1 MLEPEVSDQMARRA
15 NHWRTS
21 DEATQRDRHER
32 LAEMLRSSHLPWQIG
47 STLDYNF
54 EAELIYRIH
63 GGYRLAMCD
72 CDRVDGYRSSREV
85 ADTNAAYLT
94 LLYLR
99 EGREQITAEGREI
112 QLNAGDMMLWDSTQK
127 MRFCV
132 PEQVQKI
139 SLLIPE
145 ETLISHLPRA
155 HDYVGAIIRHD
166 HSMGAILGSHMQ
178 ALSAQIGKLSDAQL
192 GAVMDSTLDLLAA
205 TLHSEHGIDR
215 SVQHATL
222 GRIKD
227 YLVTRLGDATL
238 NPASIARHFGISV
251 RHLYSLFEKQ
261 GTSVVAWIRTQRME
275 RARHELMQV
284 ALSGKSVT
292 EIALDVGYTDLSH
305 FSKSFKQAFGE
316 APRYFLKKYN

>member
-1 MLEPEVSDQMARRA
+1 MLNSEVSHRRNRRA
-15 NHWRTS
+15 QRWCTS
-21 DEATQRDRHER
+21 DEGTQRDRHER

-47 STLDYNF
+47 STPDSNF

-63 GGYRLAMCD
+63 GGYRLALCD
-72 CDRVDGYRSSREV
+72 CDRLDGYRSSREV
-85 ADTNAAYLT
+85 AETDTAYLT

-112 QLNAGDMMLWDSTQK
+112 HLNAGDMMLWDSTQK
-127 MRFCV
+127 MRFWV
-132 PEQVQKI
+132 PEQLRKI

-145 ETLISHLPRA
+145 EALISHLPRA

-178 ALSAQIGKLSDAQL
+178 ALGAQINQLSDAQL
-192 GAVMDSTLDLLAA
+192 GSVMDSTLDLLAA
-205 TLHSEHGIDR
+205 TLRSEHGIDR
-215 SVQHATL
+215 SVQQATL
-222 GRIKD
+222 GRIKE
-227 YLVTRLGDATL
+227 YLVARLGDTTL
-238 NPASIARHFGISV
+238 NPASIAQDFDISI
-251 RHLYSLFEKQ
+251 RHLYTLFEKQ

-292 EIALDVGYTDLSH
+292 EIALDMGYTDLSH
-305 FSKSFKQAFGE
+305 FSKSFKQSFGE
-316 APRYFLKKYN
+316 APREFINKYK